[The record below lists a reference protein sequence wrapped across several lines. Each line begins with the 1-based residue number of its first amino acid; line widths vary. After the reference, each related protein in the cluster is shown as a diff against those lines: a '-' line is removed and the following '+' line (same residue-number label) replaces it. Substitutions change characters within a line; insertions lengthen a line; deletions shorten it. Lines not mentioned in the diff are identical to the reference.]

1 VDSFVQYQARMI
13 PRVNGTM
20 IGYFQELLPD
30 EYLGQ
35 KEIINYHFNWGDGE
49 KRNHKG
55 GKRLRPLILILA
67 AECVGGESE
76 RALPAAA
83 AVEFIL
89 NFSLIH
95 DDIEDRDEFRH
106 GQETAWKKFGVEKA
120 INAGD
125 ALFSLAFLCLAQQK
139 GAGEEILE
147 LIRILSSTCAM
158 LTGGQDMD
166 LEFETRQDISIDAY
180 LTMVRGKTAS
190 LFEACCEMGALIGG
204 GTKEQ
209 QAALSVMGNRLGL
222 AFQIRDDW
230 LGLWGDPVKTGKKA
244 GNDLITGKKT
254 LPILFAIQKQ
264 PELHHLFQAKNFEK
278 NIDEEIQ
285 RIASTGASEYTIAYQ
300 TQLLDEAESELKK
313 INIENPAMQI
323 FKSLIGS
330 IRQN

>member
-1 VDSFVQYQARMI
+1 MI

-20 IGYFQELLPD
+20 FGYFQELLPN

-83 AVEFIL
+83 AVEFIH

-180 LTMVRGKTAS
+180 MTMVRGKTAS

-264 PELHHLFQAKNFEK
+264 PELHHLFQAK
-278 NIDEEIQ
+278 
-285 RIASTGASEYTIAYQ
+285 
-300 TQLLDEAESELKK
+300 
-313 INIENPAMQI
+313 
-323 FKSLIGS
+323 
-330 IRQN
+330 